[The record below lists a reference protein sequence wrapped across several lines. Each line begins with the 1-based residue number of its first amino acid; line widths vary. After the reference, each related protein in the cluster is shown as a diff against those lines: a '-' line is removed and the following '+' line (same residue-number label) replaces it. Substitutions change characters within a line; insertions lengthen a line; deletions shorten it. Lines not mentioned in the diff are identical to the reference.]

1 MKETQQQ
8 EGCLEEAIEVSVDT
22 DFIKQFLEDEE
33 LNEVAVS
40 GEVNKPNGVIVID
53 DDDDDNDDGDCIVLD
68 CDPENQVKC
77 VNDSPTGSDEL
88 CVVGEKGKIACRDY
102 PHPRHHCA
110 NFPYST
116 TPHEKHCGQCHCYV
130 CDSPAPCL
138 KWGNGLLPTDHC
150 HATDKLETWKTLRRD
165 SKLVK
170 TAPLPDSTKY
180 GTSVG
185 VVSSQNINVFP
196 LPASV
201 MVPRPGTITTTQ
213 LSSNSVPTNRVLRS
227 TAARLLSANPIPQNQ
242 ASQPITM
249 NAQLQNQLQIHQ
261 KHYELLKRA
270 SRLTKSNPLSV
281 NPIPQNQASQ
291 PITMNSL
298 SALNSILQNQP
309 SVRNPLSAN
318 PIPQNQASQQSTT
331 NAFSSLNSRL
341 QDQISMLKNIRE
353 CATASNF
360 TIPNGTTN
368 GRYKKSGS
376 TVARNKH
383 PSNTIPTSLGIQNHA
398 IQKKRGLRVSSLGPH
413 CTMLNGINSVGAGNT
428 VTTNHITP
436 PGASG
441 FSNHVNP
448 LYDTRYRAP
457 AAAATGSSN
466 SINCSGQA
474 GVRIAKAINPLL
486 TQPNH
491 IPAPAYGTQPCYQSN
506 NIQNLYGYSN
516 AFLGNDTLSSTVA
529 RLNQNRN
536 LNEHQ
541 IGSQNGNASGNIIN
555 SGTTLQDFLAK
566 GSSWAENTNQNI
578 SNVENLVSKNMLS
591 NANESST
598 PFLGNAEL
606 SLDDVKRFL
615 FDSN

>member
-1 MKETQQQ
+1 
-8 EGCLEEAIEVSVDT
+8 
-22 DFIKQFLEDEE
+22 
-33 LNEVAVS
+33 
-40 GEVNKPNGVIVID
+40 
-53 DDDDDNDDGDCIVLD
+53 
-68 CDPENQVKC
+68 
-77 VNDSPTGSDEL
+77 
-88 CVVGEKGKIACRDY
+88 
-102 PHPRHHCA
+102 
-110 NFPYST
+110 
-116 TPHEKHCGQCHCYV
+116 
-130 CDSPAPCL
+130 
-138 KWGNGLLPTDHC
+138 
-150 HATDKLETWKTLRRD
+150 
-165 SKLVK
+165 
-170 TAPLPDSTKY
+170 
-180 GTSVG
+180 
-185 VVSSQNINVFP
+185 
-196 LPASV
+196 
-201 MVPRPGTITTTQ
+201 
-213 LSSNSVPTNRVLRS
+213 
-227 TAARLLSANPIPQNQ
+227 
-242 ASQPITM
+242 
-249 NAQLQNQLQIHQ
+249 
-261 KHYELLKRA
+261 
-270 SRLTKSNPLSV
+270 
-281 NPIPQNQASQ
+281 
-291 PITMNSL
+291 
-298 SALNSILQNQP
+298 
-309 SVRNPLSAN
+309 
-318 PIPQNQASQQSTT
+318 
-331 NAFSSLNSRL
+331 
-341 QDQISMLKNIRE
+341 
-353 CATASNF
+353 
-360 TIPNGTTN
+360 
-368 GRYKKSGS
+368 
-376 TVARNKH
+376 
-383 PSNTIPTSLGIQNHA
+383 
-398 IQKKRGLRVSSLGPH
+398 
-413 CTMLNGINSVGAGNT
+413 MLNGINSVGAGNT

-474 GVRIAKAINPLL
+474 GVRMAKAINPLL